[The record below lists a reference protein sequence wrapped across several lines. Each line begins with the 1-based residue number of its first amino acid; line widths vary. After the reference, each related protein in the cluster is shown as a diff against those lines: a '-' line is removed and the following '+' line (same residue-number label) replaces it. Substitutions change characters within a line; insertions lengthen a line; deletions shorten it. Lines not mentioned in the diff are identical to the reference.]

1 MRLQCGDVIVVEAEQ
16 LERADVVEHEHED
29 LAAIAHVLPLKA
41 HHTEAALIDLGKAQR
56 VDLTAVRDAHKPAS
70 IRRWVKQQFHERARV
85 AFVGE
90 ADAALRAVDEPVPR
104 EFGVLG
110 GHLLAGVVDRGVVV
124 IKTTILTIDNGPH
137 AQRVRGLA
145 CAAPQARHT
154 HTIAP
159 RRAEGGAVGVG
170 VADGVLLAD
179 IEIVRKSAHETLGV
193 RLGIGFALGG
203 IGSPRDLP

>member
-1 MRLQCGDVIVVEAEQ
+1 MRLQGGDVIVVEAKQ

-29 LAAIAHVLPLKA
+29 LAAVAHILPLKA
-41 HHTEAALIDLGKAQR
+41 HHTEATLINLGKAQR
-56 VDLTAVRDAHKPAS
+56 VDLTAICDAHEPTG
-70 IRRWVKQQFHERARV
+70 IRRWVKQQFHERTRV
-85 AFVGE
+85 AFIGE
-90 ADAALRAVDEPVPR
+90 ADAALCAVNEPVPR

-110 GHLLAGVVDRGVVV
+110 GHLLARVIDGRVVV
-124 IKTTILTIDNGPH
+124 IKTAILAINDGPH

-145 CAAPQARHT
+145 CAAPQARHA
-154 HTIAP
+154 HIIAP

-193 RLGIGFALGG
+193 HLGIGFALGG
-203 IGSPRDLP
+203 IGSPCDLP